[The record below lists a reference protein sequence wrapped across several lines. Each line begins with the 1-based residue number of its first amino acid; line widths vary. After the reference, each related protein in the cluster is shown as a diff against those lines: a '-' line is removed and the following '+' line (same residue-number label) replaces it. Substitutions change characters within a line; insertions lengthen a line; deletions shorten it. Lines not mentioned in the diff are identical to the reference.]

1 MNTHEALKE
10 LIPWAKPACED
21 KAKAKRLARL
31 TELYLENNNS
41 ILKRIIDRMIK
52 RDEGGIKLNAPDKN
66 I

>member
-52 RDEGGIKLNAPDKN
+52 EMKEG
-66 I
+66 